1 MIGQESRS
9 AGRDGVRSV
18 GAMNDT
24 IENLTLHVSD
34 IASAQA
40 FYDRSFALGDRLR
53 FRLAD
58 AEATGFRGYTLSLV
72 AAQPGDVRALTDAA
86 VAAGATVIKPVT
98 KSLWGVGGTVQ
109 APDGAIWKIAT
120 TAKKDTAPATASFT
134 EIVLLLGAADVAA
147 SRSFYADNGIPVAK
161 SFGRSYVQFDTGS
174 GPVGLGLYR
183 HASLAKDA
191 GVAASGS
198 GSHLLT
204 INGALGAAID
214 PDGFVWAP
222 ASVSADA

>member
-1 MIGQESRS
+1 
-9 AGRDGVRSV
+9 
-18 GAMNDT
+18 MNDT
-24 IENLTLHVSD
+24 IESLTLHVPD
-34 IASAQA
+34 IASARA
-40 FYDRSFALGDRLR
+40 FYDQAFHLGDRLR
-53 FRLAD
+53 FRPAD
-58 AEATGFRGYTLSLV
+58 AETSGFRGYTLSLV
-72 AAQPGDVRALTDAA
+72 ASQPADVRALTESA

-120 TAKKDTAPATASFT
+120 SAKKDTAPAAVSFD
-134 EIVLLLGAADVAA
+134 EMVLLLGAADVTA
-147 SRSFYADNGIPVAK
+147 SKAFYTDHGIPVAK

-174 GPVGLGLYR
+174 GPIGLGLYR

-204 INGALGAAID
+204 INGTLGDAVD
-214 PDGFVWAP
+214 PDGFAWAP
-222 ASVSADA
+222 AAVSADA